1 MRGVMKNLLL
11 EFKQFAVRGN
21 VLELA
26 VAVVIGTAFGKIV
39 SSLVESVITPL
50 LGLLLAGLDF
60 SGLVVSV
67 GSATIAYGLFLQS
80 VLDFIIIAFSVF
92 LAVKAI
98 NALKRKEEAK
108 PEASVELSREAKLLV
123 EIRDELRRAQ
133 R

>member
-1 MRGVMKNLLL
+1 MKNLLL